1 MGKHRR
7 PAQVPPWVMS
17 LCMLLGI
24 GSLFASAPFHLIFG
38 GLAACFAAV
47 YFVQKWRQAGWIVN
61 TATKVTDRG

>member
-1 MGKHRR
+1 
-7 PAQVPPWVMS
+7 MS

-61 TATKVTDRG
+61 TATKVIDRG